1 MFITLSMHLINLY
14 IRRVSQHLILLT
26 LFFVPPHQFSIGF
39 ISEKALQTWYY
50 WEIPHHL
57 SRNFFLDGLPVDL
70 TRIIL
75 PDLVPFCITD
85 RTSIQFLIF
94 FTSIENTIVRTCVN
108 FLYLQSKRANNILCF
123 VCCRGQFIPL
133 WKHVLYDSK

>member
-1 MFITLSMHLINLY
+1 MHVSPLRP

-39 ISEKALQTWYY
+39 ISKKALQTWYY

-57 SRNFFLDGLPVDL
+57 SGNFFLDGLPVDL

-85 RTSIQFLIF
+85 RTNIQFLIF
-94 FTSIENTIVRTCVN
+94 FASIENTIIRTCVN
-108 FLYLQSKRANNILCF
+108 FLYLQSKRANNLLCL
-123 VCCRGQFIPL
+123 VCCRGQFISL
-133 WKHVLYDSK
+133 RKHVLYDSK

>member
-1 MFITLSMHLINLY
+1 KIWEFSIHISPLGP

-57 SRNFFLDGLPVDL
+57 SGNFFLDGLPVDL

-75 PDLVPFCITD
+75 PDLVRFASQTGQASSFSYSSP
-85 RTSIQFLIF
+85 RYRIQSLGH
-94 FTSIENTIVRTCVN
+94 
-108 FLYLQSKRANNILCF
+108 A
-123 VCCRGQFIPL
+123 
-133 WKHVLYDSK
+133 

>member
-1 MFITLSMHLINLY
+1 MSGNDLLSCTNSLVTIMVVINHRNIPRGPRCL
-14 IRRVSQHLILLT
+14 HLLT

-39 ISEKALQTWYY
+39 ISEKALQMWYY

-57 SRNFFLDGLPVDL
+57 

-75 PDLVPFCITD
+75 PDHVPFCITD

-94 FTSIENTIVRTCVN
+94 FASIENTIIRTCVN
-108 FLYLQSKRANNILCF
+108 FLYLQSKRANNLLCF
-123 VCCRGQFIPL
+123 VCCRGQFISL